1 MTSLTIL
8 RGFGLGGVEAGIIGI
23 LVIFVLG
30 VFVANIFYLLTLQRT
45 LELVSPDLRKMTP
58 GLVWLMFIPLFS
70 IVWNFI
76 MVGHIGDSL
85 RDEFRRRN
93 IPVDE
98 ERPGYSVGLWM
109 CILPLTGWVPVI
121 GIIGSI
127 GSLVCWIIYWTKIKR
142 YKEMLEN
149 SSPFQQF
156 QQNPYGQ
163 QYQQQQNPYGQQNPN
178 QPNPYQQ
185 NPYQQNPNQQNPYQP
200 NPNQQNPYQDP
211 QNPQTPPNPFENPG
225 NTPPPYNG

>member
-8 RGFGLGGVEAGIIGI
+8 GAFGLGGLGAGFIGF
-23 LVIFVLG
+23 LVILLLG
-30 VFVANIFYLLTLQRT
+30 LLVVQIFYLLTLQKA
-45 LELVSPDLRKMTP
+45 LQLVSPDLRKMEP

-109 CILPLTGWVPVI
+109 CILSLA
-121 GIIGSI
+121 GSI
-127 GSLVCWIIYWTKIKR
+127 RILPVSGMQAIGGLAGLGGFICWIIYWVKIKR
-142 YKEMLEN
+142 YKEMLQN

-163 QYQQQQNPYGQQNPN
+163 QYQQQ
-178 QPNPYQQ
+178 YQQ
-185 NPYQQNPNQQNPYQP
+185 NPYQQNPYQNPQNPYQQNPQNPYQQNPYQ
-200 NPNQQNPYQDP
+200 NPNDQNP
-211 QNPQTPPNPFENPG
+211 G
-225 NTPPPYNG
+225 TPPPFGN